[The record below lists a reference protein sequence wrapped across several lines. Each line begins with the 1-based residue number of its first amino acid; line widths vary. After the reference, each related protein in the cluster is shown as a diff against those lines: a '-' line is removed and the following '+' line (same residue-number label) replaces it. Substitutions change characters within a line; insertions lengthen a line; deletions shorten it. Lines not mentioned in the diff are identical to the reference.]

1 MSGETTDQTPP
12 HAVGFHL
19 TTDEYPL
26 TSGQLAARVGVSAQT
41 VRNHAAKLAGE
52 EGGGHARKDPERGWR
67 FKPSAVA
74 AWRHAVPSAR
84 KGGRRRGAGRK
95 KTVGDRPLTKTAA
108 DMDAARRAVRER
120 LTADADGELPAVDA
134 SVLMRIDHVVRCTT
148 EELAVL
154 AATGGPSRELMSDAQ
169 VRRHSELLANKERA
183 LKLAKEEGTL
193 VPAAQVADAWSK
205 EQARVRDQIQTLPKR
220 IGPRVAAACWVGD
233 ELVADICRTLR
244 EHGVEGAVITRVADM
259 LARPPALSGRVRELI
274 EAEIVAVMRSI
285 AEGAEGEARGKRQ

>member
-1 MSGETTDQTPP
+1 MAETESFT
-12 HAVGFHL
+12 L

-193 VPAAQVADAWSK
+193 VPAAQVADAWR
-205 EQARVRDQIQTLPKR
+205 EALGGVANTLESTPKR
-220 IGPRVAAACWVGD
+220 AAARIAAACWPGD
-233 ELVADICRTLR
+233 SERKAVAQTLR
-244 EHGVEGAVITRVADM
+244 AAGVEPAVISAVLGT
-259 LARPPALSGRVRELI
+259 LAQPPELAGRVRQLLEKEI
-274 EAEIVAVMRSI
+274 GEAMHTI
-285 AEGAEGEARGKRQ
+285 AEGEESH

>member
-1 MSGETTDQTPP
+1 
-12 HAVGFHL
+12 
-19 TTDEYPL
+19 
-26 TSGQLAARVGVSAQT
+26 LAARLGVTPQT

-52 EGGGHARKDPERGWR
+52 AGGGHARKDPERGWR

-74 AWRHAVPSAR
+74 AWKHAVPSAR

-95 KTVGDRPLTKTAA
+95 KTIGEGPLTKTAA
-108 DMDAARRAVRER
+108 DVARVRSDIRDR
-120 LTADADGELPAVDA
+120 LTADENGELPPVNPEGMIRLQD
-134 SVLMRIDHVVRCTT
+134 VVRCTP

-154 AATGGPSRELMSDAQ
+154 ASAGGPSRELMSDGQ

-193 VPAAQVADAWSK
+193 VPVAQVADAWSK
-205 EQARVRDQIQTLPKR
+205 EQSRVRDQIQTLPKR

-244 EHGVEGAVITRVADM
+244 EHGVEGSVITRVADM
-259 LARPPALSGRVRELI
+259 LARPAALSGRVRELI

-285 AEGAEGEARGKRQ
+285 AEGGKEATGD